1 MLQLTDGAADDFEE
15 IVDYFSRQDAP
26 GRREHVLERIWQA
39 FQSLSA
45 FPEHGSYP
53 RELLDLGVREYRQL
67 LFKPYRLP
75 PFAGASLKG
84 TAG

>member
-1 MLQLTDGAADDFEE
+1 MVQLTDGAADDLEQ

-26 GRREHVLERIWQA
+26 GRTEHILERIEQA

-53 RELLDLGVREYRQL
+53 RELWDLGVREYRQL
-67 LFKPYRLP
+67 LFKR
-75 PFAGASLKG
+75 
-84 TAG
+84 